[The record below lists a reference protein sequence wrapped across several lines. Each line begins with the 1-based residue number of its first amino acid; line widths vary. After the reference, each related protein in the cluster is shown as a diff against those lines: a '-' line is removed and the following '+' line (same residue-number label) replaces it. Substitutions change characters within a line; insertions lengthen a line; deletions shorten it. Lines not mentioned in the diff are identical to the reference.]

1 MSLSHLIAIAVI
13 LAGVIVSIQKKKLT
27 VIASVTGGLIAILIL
42 MGSGISGVLLLAAFF
57 ILGTG
62 ATAWKMN
69 FKIQTGIAEPARGR
83 RNVGQVLANGGVATI
98 LSILMLYQPESG
110 ELYCLMIA
118 GSFSAATADTLSS
131 ELGNIY
137 GRNYYHILS
146 FKKMQRGANGAV
158 SWQGTL
164 AGLLGS
170 TFISMLFLLLE
181 GWSFPLF
188 LIIILSG
195 TIGNLADSLLGLTLE
210 NKGQLTNNGVNFLN
224 TIMGAVTAW
233 GLFALLSFSE

>member
-42 MGSGISGVLLLAAFF
+42 IGSGISGVLLLAAFF

-98 LSILMLYQPESG
+98 LSIWMLYQPESG
-110 ELYCLMIA
+110 EMYSLMIA
-118 GSFSAATADTLSS
+118 GSFSAASADTLSS

-137 GRNYYHILS
+137 GRKYYHMLS
-146 FKKMQRGANGAV
+146 FKKMRRGANGAV

-164 AGLLGS
+164 AGMAGSLLIALIYALS
-170 TFISMLFLLLE
+170 T
-181 GWSFPLF
+181 GWHPEYVA
-188 LIIILSG
+188 IIVLAGIV
-195 TIGNLADSLLGLTLE
+195 GNIADTVLGLTLE
-210 NKGQLTNNGVNFLN
+210 NKGWISNNAVNLLN
-224 TIMGAVTAW
+224 TASGAMTVW
-233 GLFALLSFSE
+233 LLL